1 MSNTLV
7 NVVVLKV
14 SYSRS
19 IRVSS
24 KNSVRLNFCENRY
37 KNYVKECWGN
47 MLIFFISMNKLIK
60 L

>member
-14 SYSRS
+14 SYSCS
-19 IRVSS
+19 IKVSS
-24 KNSVRLNFCENRY
+24 KNSVGLNFYENRY
-37 KNYVKECWGN
+37 KNYVNEHWVN
-47 MLIFFISMNKLIK
+47 MTIFVISMNRLIK

>member
-24 KNSVRLNFCENRY
+24 KNSVGLNFCENRF
-37 KNYVKECWGN
+37 KNYVNECWGN
-47 MLIFFISMNKLIK
+47 MLIFVIRMNRLIK

>member
-24 KNSVRLNFCENRY
+24 KNSVGLNFCQNRY

-47 MLIFFISMNKLIK
+47 MLIFVISMNKLIK

>member
-19 IRVSS
+19 IRTFL
-24 KNSVRLNFCENRY
+24 KNSVGLSFWENRH
-37 KNYVKECWGN
+37 KNYVNECWVN
-47 MLIFFISMNKLIK
+47 MTIFVISMNRLIK